1 MRKMLF
7 PILLTLL
14 AAAPAGAQ
22 DDPEYRME
30 IGAAAGGV
38 NYEGDFNGNLFGN
51 MQPMGG
57 LLWRYN
63 FNPSSAL
70 RVMVGYGK
78 LKGNS
83 GDVET
88 YYPDLGAG
96 NAMQRRQ
103 YAFDNGLVDVSV
115 TYEYNFWPYGT
126 GRDYRGAKR
135 LTPFLFG
142 GIGATHVSG
151 GGQTAFTANIPIGI
165 GLKYKVAERVNVGVE
180 WTMHFSLSDKLD
192 GVADPYGIESSGL
205 FKNTDCYS
213 ALLVTLSYS
222 FSAKCRTC
230 NKD

>member
-70 RVMVGYGK
+70 RVMAGYGK

-126 GRDYRGAKR
+126 GRDYRGSQAAYAFPLR
-135 LTPFLFG
+135 RYRGYPCLRGRTDGLHGQYSHWYRTEIQG
-142 GIGATHVSG
+142 GRAG
-151 GGQTAFTANIPIGI
+151 
-165 GLKYKVAERVNVGVE
+165 ERGRG
-180 WTMHFSLSDKLD
+180 MD
-192 GVADPYGIESSGL
+192 Y
-205 FKNTDCYS
+205 
-213 ALLVTLSYS
+213 ALLFERQTRWGGRSL
-222 FSAKCRTC
+222 RHRE
-230 NKD
+230 

>member
-1 MRKMLF
+1 MCKMLF

-70 RVMVGYGK
+70 RVMAGYGK

-88 YYPDLGAG
+88 YYPDLGCLL
-96 NAMQRRQ
+96 
-103 YAFDNGLVDVSV
+103 YTS
-115 TYEYNFWPYGT
+115 PSP
-126 GRDYRGAKR
+126 RD
-135 LTPFLFG
+135 
-142 GIGATHVSG
+142 
-151 GGQTAFTANIPIGI
+151 
-165 GLKYKVAERVNVGVE
+165 
-180 WTMHFSLSDKLD
+180 
-192 GVADPYGIESSGL
+192 
-205 FKNTDCYS
+205 
-213 ALLVTLSYS
+213 
-222 FSAKCRTC
+222 
-230 NKD
+230 

>member
-1 MRKMLF
+1 MRK
-7 PILLTLL
+7 LLTLIAVL
-14 AAAPAGAQ
+14 TVAAISTKAQ

-30 IGAAAGGV
+30 IGGGV
-38 NYEGDFNGNLFGN
+38 GINGYLGDFNGNISKNL
-51 MQPMGG
+51 QPMAT
-57 LLWRYN
+57 LLARYV
-63 FNPSSAL
+63 FNPYMGLRMNVSYGTMKGSSA
-70 RVMVGYGK
+70 
-78 LKGNS
+78 
-83 GDVET
+83 DVQT
-88 YYPDLGAG
+88 YYPD
-96 NAMQRRQ
+96 
-103 YAFDNGLVDVSV
+103 YARTPYTFKNGLYDVCL